1 MTTQAR
7 QTGGRPR
14 SFETEDV
21 LDAALEQFWLHGYRE
36 TSTRDLEAQLGISQS
51 SIYNAFGSK
60 LGLLEAALDC
70 YEHKISD
77 ALVTPLERSVDG
89 LDAIDGF
96 FAALAAWITSDGRR
110 GCMILNL
117 MAESPDEPEIGER
130 TRTYRQRLRSAFR
143 QALEQ
148 EPRVDP
154 AAVDVRAEL
163 LMTAVL
169 GLNIAARSGAGP
181 EELQRGVDAVRHQ
194 LHDWMKCQPSPAD

>member
-14 SFETEDV
+14 SFETEHV
-21 LDAALEQFWLHGYRE
+21 VDAARELFWRQGYRE

-70 YEHKISD
+70 YERKISD

-96 FAALAAWITSDGRR
+96 FATLAASMATDSPR

-117 MAESPDEPEIGER
+117 MAESPSEPEIGER
-130 TRTYRQRLRSAFR
+130 TRIYRQRLRAAFR
-143 QALEQ
+143 QALQ
-148 EPRVDP
+148 SEPRIDP
-154 AAVDVRAEL
+154 TTVDVRAEL
-163 LMTAVL
+163 LTTAVL
-169 GLNIAARSGAGP
+169 GLNIAARSGADP
-181 EELQRGVDAVRHQ
+181 DELQTGVDAVRHL
-194 LHDWMKCQPSPAD
+194 LHDWMKCR